1 MNMDINKSI
10 VSPRKKVWD
19 NVKSQIKPVTS
30 IDSIKPSI
38 VQLSCD
44 ELSEVL
50 KIKGMI
56 LDVRSPALFA
66 GNKIHRA
73 RNIPL
78 MHLLKEAIAWDKTT
92 PILVYCE
99 TGQQAQT
106 AKERLDS
113 VGFQNVTNIGHVG
126 LYPDCS

>member
-1 MNMDINKSI
+1 MDVNKSI
-10 VSPRKKVWD
+10 VGTRKGVWD

-30 IDSIKPSI
+30 IDSIKPTI

-66 GNKIHRA
+66 GHKIHRA

-78 MHLLKEAIAWDKTT
+78 QHVVKESYAWDKTT
-92 PILVYCE
+92 PILVYCA

-106 AKERLDS
+106 AKERLED

-126 LYPDCS
+126 LYPHCS